1 MSRPHPRRRKPAPP
15 GRVQVVCTGRGKHDP
30 VPLRRL
36 QLIRD
41 GDTVRVLWRGGDGP
55 APETGFRAA
64 DGMKTLEFACRTCGR
79 HAKYREDRLTEILRV
94 LAENQETAGNTPVVC
109 DISMVERA

>member
-1 MSRPHPRRRKPAPP
+1 
-15 GRVQVVCTGRGKHDP
+15 VVCTGRGKHDP

-36 QLIRD
+36 QLVRD
-41 GDTVRVLWRGGDGP
+41 GDAVRVLWRGGDGP

-79 HAKYREDRLTEILRV
+79 HAKYREDRLTEIVRV
-94 LAENQETAGNTPVVC
+94 LAEHQETAGNTPVVV
-109 DISMVERA
+109 DISSLERA